1 MMAMRST
8 AADGATRTKTIEI
21 TRTAMQ
27 RYEQNKELDDK
38 YEDRRHREDRDEQR
52 YEQIQEL
59 QDESSHQGRD

>member
-1 MMAMRST
+1 
-8 AADGATRTKTIEI
+8 
-21 TRTAMQ
+21 MQ